1 MALPPASKPR
11 LAIPDDDDDYH
22 DDDDAEAG
30 HASVRDPAKEGG
42 GDGVGQP
49 EHHEHEAG
57 RGGGETIGVGKERL
71 Q

>member
-11 LAIPDDDDDYH
+11 LAIPDDDDYH
-22 DDDDAEAG
+22 DDDDVEAG

-49 EHHEHEAG
+49 EHHEHEASG
-57 RGGGETIGVGKERL
+57 GGGETICVGKERL